1 MITKTIIM
9 KVGGGIMEIP
19 RYKGSETIVQKDLN
33 AEVLSKRSSRA
44 NRNDKEHSKRPPEV

>member
-19 RYKGSETIVQKDLN
+19 RYKGSETIVQKDIK
-33 AEVLSKRSSRA
+33 ADVLSKRPPRA
-44 NRNDKEHSKRPPEV
+44 NRNDKEHAKRPPEV

>member
-19 RYKGSETIVQKDLN
+19 RYKGSETIVQNDTR
-33 AEVLSKRSSRA
+33 AEVLSKRPPRT
-44 NRNDKEHSKRPPEV
+44 NRIDEERSKRPTEV

>member
-19 RYKGSETIVQKDLN
+19 RYKSVATAVPKDTPVEAPPKRPKQLWP
-33 AEVLSKRSSRA
+33 ACEARAKRSA
-44 NRNDKEHSKRPPEV
+44 

>member
-1 MITKTIIM
+1 M